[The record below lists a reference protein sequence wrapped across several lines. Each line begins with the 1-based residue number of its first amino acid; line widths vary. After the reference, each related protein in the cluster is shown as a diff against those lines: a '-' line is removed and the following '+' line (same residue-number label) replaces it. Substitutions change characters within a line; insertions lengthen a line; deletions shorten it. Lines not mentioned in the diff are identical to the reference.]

1 MTRPKPGAY
10 RPFVSARA
18 PEGRPESAPP
28 WRLLVH
34 RQYADAWESLADR
47 VGLENAQQFYDHITH
62 SPDQHPKVGTSGLLR
77 GNHNKGKDGWSR
89 RVHYE
94 ITGAGRIDYEYH
106 GTYKTRADGDEH
118 PVVRILVINFGS
130 H

>member
-1 MTRPKPGAY
+1 MESPTPGAY
-10 RPFVSARA
+10 RPYVAARA
-18 PEGRPESAPP
+18 PEGRPVQAPA

-34 RQYADAWESLADR
+34 RQYEDIWRDLADR
-47 VGLENAQQFYDHITH
+47 VGLENVQQFYDHLTQT
-62 SPDQHPKVGTSGLLR
+62 PGLPPKVGTSGLLK
-77 GNHNKGKDGWSR
+77 GDHNKGKNGWSR

-106 GTYKTRADGDEH
+106 AEYTGGAQGDKH
-118 PVVRILVINFGS
+118 PVVRILAIKLGS